1 MRAADWERAICKVGP
16 PSPLRSRTPGS
27 DVAAGDGGLGSD
39 RGPASDRAG
48 AAGAFGLVTDSMLTP
63 LMRRLPA
70 KACASR
76 SVTVR
81 LPVPGSPSPSFPSRR
96 KRAIF
101 ALPTLT
107 DRFEE
112 QRVPK
117 DSLTVTDNRTG
128 KTYELAIAD
137 GTIKAMDLAS
147 DQGQ

>member
-1 MRAADWERAICKVGP
+1 M
-16 PSPLRSRTPGS
+16 
-27 DVAAGDGGLGSD
+27 
-39 RGPASDRAG
+39 
-48 AAGAFGLVTDSMLTP
+48 
-63 LMRRLPA
+63 
-70 KACASR
+70 
-76 SVTVR
+76 R

-96 KRAIF
+96 KTAIF

-128 KTYELAIAD
+128 KTYELAIAG
-137 GTIKAMDLAS
+137 GTIKVMDLAS